1 MFRTRS
7 FVVKI
12 ILTILNKLVGF
23 TEEFHFI
30 SFWRSRDTNGI
41 GRMHVIYEHVIYIH
55 VKITFLQA
63 LGLDHQNNQLM
74 LLTIALLIGYPVY
87 PSVLPLSIYL
97 LAELLISAF

>member
-12 ILTILNKLVGF
+12 ILIILNKLVGF

-30 SFWRSRDTNGI
+30 SFWWSRDTNGI
-41 GRMHVIYEHVIYIH
+41 GRMHVIYVHVIYIH
-55 VKITFLQA
+55 VKITFLQ
-63 LGLDHQNNQLM
+63 GLDHQNNQLM
-74 LLTIALLIGYPVY
+74 LLTIALLIGFPVY